1 MNISYLKQAIRSIKD
16 NPYTAL
22 ISIIGVAL
30 SICMIISLLVAIQA
44 KVMDLEPETNR
55 SRSLYVKWV
64 GVKEKNTG
72 NFVMDGFMSIKT
84 IRECFLSLK
93 TPEAVT
99 ISSFIHSH
107 LATLPGGGNP
117 KRCYVL
123 YTDDTFWKVF
133 DFNFI
138 EGNGYNKQ
146 ELESGIKKIVI
157 SKQLARTIFG
167 TTENII
173 GKQMQLSFITYTVSG
188 VVEDLSPITVAT
200 YAHAWIPYTSINK
213 EQNLDAEGVTG
224 MYKCQIIAHSSKDFD
239 AIRKETEQQIGRYNT
254 TLANYK
260 VEFYGQP
267 DTRYVE
273 DHRFG
278 SGYPDM
284 KNSYLSDIGLIL
296 ILLTVPAINLS
307 GLTLFRMRKR
317 IAELGVRKAYG
328 ATNKDLI
335 WQVLSEQM
343 VYSLIGGVLGL
354 LLSFILVHFISD
366 FGFNQNNYLG
376 LDIKGDFN
384 MSVFI
389 TPFTFLTTFIFCLII
404 NFLSAGIPAWRVSSA
419 PIVESLKEE

>member
-1 MNISYLKQAIRSIKD
+1 
-16 NPYTAL
+16 
-22 ISIIGVAL
+22 
-30 SICMIISLLVAIQA
+30 
-44 KVMDLEPETNR
+44 
-55 SRSLYVKWV
+55 
-64 GVKEKNTG
+64 
-72 NFVMDGFMSIKT
+72 
-84 IRECFLSLK
+84 
-93 TPEAVT
+93 
-99 ISSFIHSH
+99 
-107 LATLPGGGNP
+107 
-117 KRCYVL
+117 
-123 YTDDTFWKVF
+123 
-133 DFNFI
+133 
-138 EGNGYNKQ
+138 
-146 ELESGIKKIVI
+146 
-157 SKQLARTIFG
+157 
-167 TTENII
+167 
-173 GKQMQLSFITYTVSG
+173 
-188 VVEDLSPITVAT
+188 
-200 YAHAWIPYTSINK
+200 
-213 EQNLDAEGVTG
+213 

-239 AIRKETEQQIGRYNT
+239 AIRKETEQQISRYNT

-260 VEFYGQP
+260 VELYGQP

-376 LDIKGDFN
+376 LDIRGDFN

-404 NFLSAGIPAWRVSSA
+404 NFLSAGIPAWRVSAA